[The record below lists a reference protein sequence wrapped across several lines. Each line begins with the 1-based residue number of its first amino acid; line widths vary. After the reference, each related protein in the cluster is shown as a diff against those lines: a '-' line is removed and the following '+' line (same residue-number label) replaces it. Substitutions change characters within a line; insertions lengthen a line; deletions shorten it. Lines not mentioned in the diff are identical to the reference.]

1 MQNFQ
6 FVHLSFHF
14 VYDILLNTR
23 TDPIPMNTQLLQV
36 SLTHQPKETKKLRTA
51 VKLIRLLFCQT
62 IKPASQKLC
71 NKRIF
76 TSNISRSRNH
86 RK

>member
-6 FVHLSFHF
+6 FVHLLFHF
-14 VYDILLNTR
+14 VYDILLNTL
-23 TDPIPMNTQLLQV
+23 TDSIPMNTQLLQI
-36 SLTHQPKETKKLRTA
+36 SSTHQPKGTKELRTA
-51 VKLIRLLFCQT
+51 VKLIRFLFCQR

-76 TSNISRSRNH
+76 TSNIYRSRNH

>member
-36 SLTHQPKETKKLRTA
+36 SLTHQPKGTKKNSEL
-51 VKLIRLLFCQT
+51 Q
-62 IKPASQKLC
+62 
-71 NKRIF
+71 
-76 TSNISRSRNH
+76 
-86 RK
+86 